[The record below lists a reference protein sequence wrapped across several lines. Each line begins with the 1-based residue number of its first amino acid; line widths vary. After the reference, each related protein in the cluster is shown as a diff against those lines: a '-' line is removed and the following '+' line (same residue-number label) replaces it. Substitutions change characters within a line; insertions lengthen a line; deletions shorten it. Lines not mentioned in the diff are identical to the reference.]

1 MKASKTITIPRVEFP
16 YPLSW
21 KILKTPW
28 REGLINFTLSL
39 SPLSFSCGIRDGFQG
54 TVQHASANSPSHCH
68 AGVIKRRRGYLWHWE
83 QERGERQQGLPW
95 SRRQRP
101 LFNSSLVRTLNGL
114 GISLSALWNFSQVK
128 ATFDII
134 KCKLLLKLSG
144 ANDGVIS
151 HIPGHG
157 SIYHSWHFLEGK

>member
-1 MKASKTITIPRVEFP
+1 MVWLPKFEKMKASGWHLKVEFP

-101 LFNSSLVRTLNGL
+101 LFNSSLVLSMGL
-114 GISLSALWNFSQVK
+114 ELPWVPYEIFHRSRQPLTSSN
-128 ATFDII
+128 
-134 KCKLLLKLSG
+134 
-144 ANDGVIS
+144 ANCS
-151 HIPGHG
+151 
-157 SIYHSWHFLEGK
+157 